1 MHFIKTLDFV
11 TKFQYNRPM
20 EWTANDIKQLRQTYK
35 LTLKALGERL
45 GVSLKSVYYWERGER
60 VPSKTTKILLSKI
73 SEELK
78 EKEAKENGKRDF

>member
-1 MHFIKTLDFV
+1 
-11 TKFQYNRPM
+11 M
-20 EWTANDIKQLRQTYK
+20 EWTANDIKQLRQAYK

-73 SEELK
+73 SEELQ
-78 EKEAKENGKRDF
+78 EKEAKENGKRDFLKG